1 MDALEELF
9 EKKNLILN
17 ICFFAVFSLPFT
29 LGGFFFTIVSGNSVA
44 ENGVIIF
51 SFTLLLY
58 DGLYFILYNLKR
70 IPRWILKLTL
80 INDRK
85 KVNTPENLFFDI
97 DYKFD
102 FNGKILNINH
112 YDKIKKEKFLQT
124 VKNIIYKKAICR
136 VAFTLTIL
144 TFVIPVVINLF

>member
-1 MDALEELF
+1 M
-9 EKKNLILN
+9 ITTG
-17 ICFFAVFSLPFT
+17 IT
-29 LGGFFFTIVSGNSVA
+29 
-44 ENGVIIF
+44 
-51 SFTLLLY
+51 
-58 DGLYFILYNLKR
+58 
-70 IPRWILKLTL
+70 
-80 INDRK
+80 